1 MNKKYLFIFS
11 LIISGALF
19 FNLFSSC
26 NSGSEKP
33 KGSEGDTLSGKI
45 TLSGAFALYP
55 LAIKWAEEFQ
65 KLHPNVIIN
74 VSAGGA
80 GKGMT
85 DALSKMVDLG
95 MYSKSVSPEE
105 QAKGAWWIAVAK
117 DAVLPTIN
125 ASNPVIT
132 ALKQKGLTKQKF
144 TDIFITGKI
153 KTWGQATA
161 TASSAEV
168 HVFTRSDACGAADM
182 WAKYLDNHKQDDL
195 LGLGV
200 NGDPGVA
207 DAVKRDPD
215 GIGFNN
221 LGFIFEMQ
229 TRKIYPGLDVIPID
243 LNENGTLDPSENFYM
258 SMDSVMNAINDGR
271 YPSPPARD
279 LFFVSGGPPSSP
291 IVRAFLTWIMHDG
304 QKYVHEAGY
313 VNIQPA
319 QIALELAKLE

>member
-1 MNKKYLFIFS
+1 
-11 LIISGALF
+11 
-19 FNLFSSC
+19 
-26 NSGSEKP
+26 
-33 KGSEGDTLSGKI
+33 
-45 TLSGAFALYP
+45 
-55 LAIKWAEEFQ
+55 
-65 KLHPNVIIN
+65 
-74 VSAGGA
+74 
-80 GKGMT
+80 
-85 DALSKMVDLG
+85 
-95 MYSKSVSPEE
+95 
-105 QAKGAWWIAVAK
+105 
-117 DAVLPTIN
+117 
-125 ASNPVIT
+125 
-132 ALKQKGLTKQKF
+132 
-144 TDIFITGKI
+144 
-153 KTWGQATA
+153 
-161 TASSAEV
+161 
-168 HVFTRSDACGAADM
+168 M

-221 LGFIFEMQ
+221 LGFIFEMR

-319 QIALELAKLE
+319 QIELELAKLE